1 MGKVS
6 LAVKYRPQTFDD
18 VMEQDIIKTI
28 LTQQLESGEIQ
39 HAYLFVG
46 GAGTG
51 KTTCARI
58 FANEINNNKGA
69 PIELDAASNSGVDD
83 VRDIIKQAKLKSLD
97 SEYKVFIVDECH
109 ALSNTAWQA
118 FLKLLEEPP
127 AKSIFIFC
135 TTEINKIPKTIL
147 SRVQQ
152 FTFKRISDK
161 GIVDRLRYIIDRE
174 NEK

>member
-51 KTTCARI
+51 KKAHQ
-58 FANEINNNKGA
+58 
-69 PIELDAASNSGVDD
+69 SN
-83 VRDIIKQAKLKSLD
+83 
-97 SEYKVFIVDECH
+97 
-109 ALSNTAWQA
+109 
-118 FLKLLEEPP
+118 
-127 AKSIFIFC
+127 
-135 TTEINKIPKTIL
+135 
-147 SRVQQ
+147 
-152 FTFKRISDK
+152 
-161 GIVDRLRYIIDRE
+161 
-174 NEK
+174 